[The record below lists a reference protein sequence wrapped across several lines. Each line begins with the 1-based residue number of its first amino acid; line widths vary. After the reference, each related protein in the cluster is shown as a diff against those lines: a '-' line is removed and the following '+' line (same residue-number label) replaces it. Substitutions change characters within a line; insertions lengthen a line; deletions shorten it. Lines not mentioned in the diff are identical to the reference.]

1 MKQYRILD
9 GDVCSML
16 CFQAITTKSIYR
28 LGQNRKTICL
38 LLLCFETRPNLLMS
52 SILLLPSEWFSQCI
66 EHEEGLHYE
75 TKYGI
80 WLDFGVII

>member
-1 MKQYRILD
+1 MKQYGILG
-9 GDVCSML
+9 GDVCPML

-38 LLLCFETRPNLLMS
+38 LLCFETRPDLLMS
-52 SILLLPSEWFSQCI
+52 SILLLPSKWFSQCI
-66 EHEEGLHYE
+66 EHEEGPHYE